1 MMLLN
6 TSKRLLKGHEKGKF
20 KSGVWLGKVSYKLG
34 KCMGFSL

>member
-1 MMLLN
+1 MTLLN

-20 KSGVWLGKVSYKLG
+20 KSGAWLGKVNYKLG